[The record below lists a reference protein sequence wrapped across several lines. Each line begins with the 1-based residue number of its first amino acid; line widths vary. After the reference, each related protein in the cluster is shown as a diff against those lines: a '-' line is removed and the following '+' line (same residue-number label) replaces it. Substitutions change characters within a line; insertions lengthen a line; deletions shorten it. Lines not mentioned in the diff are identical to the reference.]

1 MKNHQLSIS
10 EFETL
15 VLIYAAH
22 ADYKYHNTEEEFI
35 KRHAS
40 QEDYY
45 KMLELFNS
53 TSEYNILK
61 IVLENKKKYYTEESK
76 KQALYKLIID
86 VFKADGDYSRPERVF
101 LRFLDKM
108 IAS

>member
-1 MKNHQLSIS
+1 MKNHQLTIS
-10 EFETL
+10 EFQTL

-22 ADYKYHNTEEEFI
+22 ADYKYDISEEEFI
-35 KRHAS
+35 KRHSS

-61 IVLENKKKYYTEESK
+61 IVLEHKRKYYTDERK
-76 KQALYKLIID
+76 KQALYKLITE

-108 IAS
+108 ITN